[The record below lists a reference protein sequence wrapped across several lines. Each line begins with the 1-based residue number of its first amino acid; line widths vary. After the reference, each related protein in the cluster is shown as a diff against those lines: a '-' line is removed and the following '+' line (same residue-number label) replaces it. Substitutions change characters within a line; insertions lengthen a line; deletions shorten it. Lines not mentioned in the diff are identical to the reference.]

1 MKGLTKLFHAKR
13 NQKEDEVV
21 TLISDKTDFKTRL
34 LQKTK
39 MDII

>member
-1 MKGLTKLFHAKR
+1 M
-13 NQKEDEVV
+13 QKDPKEAEVV
-21 TLISDKTDFKTRL
+21 MLILDKIDFKTRL

>member
-1 MKGLTKLFHAKR
+1 MTIVFLILRKR
-13 NQKEDEVV
+13 KPKEAEVV
-21 TLISDKTDFKTRL
+21 MLILDKIDFKTRL

>member
-1 MKGLTKLFHAKR
+1 MKGLKKLFYAKDP
-13 NQKEDEVV
+13 KEAEVV
-21 TLISDKTDFKTRL
+21 MLILDKIDFKTRL